1 MKKHILLLIL
11 LLNSYIICSASDW
24 KVVAQLEEG
33 SVFNIVCYDS
43 LNCYA
48 LHKKSLGPEIYKTTD
63 AGKSWNMI
71 YTSNFLEEGPPY
83 VINADRLYLSDSNN
97 LYITYSEN
105 TAIFKQS
112 YDGGKTFT
120 KNKIS
125 EISLAN
131 SWLSNFYMLDDKV
144 GIAISDTNAFF
155 TYDNWKTITYKN
167 DSIFRSVYPKFQK
180 YDKDNIIFI
189 TDKYNG
195 EEINKYNLR
204 THKKETIFKFQSDDF
219 DKTVKYRFKYLN
231 DTFAIIVGYE
241 KNGVGNQSKDIVFK
255 TNGSLKDWI
264 KVVEKEV
271 SPIFGLQEVDFY
283 DTKNGFATGQYGKIL
298 TTKDGGNTWIY
309 EVPEEIYVGKDE
321 MYGPLTMRVAWA
333 GKTPLFGTFGG
344 NIYRYE
350 GDFFDFT
357 EPKLVLEN
365 PKIESINCSKI
376 VKREFQLQSWNIEL
390 NWNKVN
396 NAKKYEVEISEFED
410 FNTKY
415 FSLDEISTNLLV
427 VPNLIDFEQDKLYY
441 WRVRAYSDTVYSEW
455 SVDCQFI
462 TKIDNST
469 NIAPTCGEI
478 IYDGNVTL
486 KWSENPNASKY
497 LIEISHN
504 EDFSEFIKQ
513 DSSQSSEYKFKTP
526 IDSTYY
532 WRIKTIGSNSESDWS
547 NINDNCKFIKKT
559 GNSIVSNISNEEN
572 FIFPNPVKDILTLD
586 IKNEDIPNFQFEI
599 LDITGSKVLEGTLV
613 NSLNINVSNL
623 SKGTYILKFNSKSQ
637 KFIKE

>member
-1 MKKHILLLIL
+1 MKKYSLMLIL
-11 LLNSYIICSASDW
+11 LLNSYIICSASNW

-83 VINADRLYLSDSNN
+83 VINADRLYIADSNN
-97 LYITYSEN
+97 LYITYSDN
-105 TAIFKQS
+105 SAIFKQS
-112 YDGGKTFT
+112 SDGGKTFT
-120 KNKIS
+120 KNKLS
-125 EISLAN
+125 EMTLLG
-131 SWLSNFYMLDDKV
+131 WLDNFCMLDNNN
-144 GIAISDTNAFF
+144 GIMLGDTTIFL
-155 TYDNWKTITYKN
+155 TKDNWKTVELETG
-167 DSIFRSVYPKFQK
+167 SIFKAIIPKFQK
-180 YDKDNIIFI
+180 YDSENIIFL
-189 TDKYNG
+189 TKSQTGD
-195 EEINKYNLR
+195 EIVKYNLI
-204 THKKETIFKFQSDDF
+204 TKNKETIYKFQPSSIDQTY
-219 DKTVKYRFKYLN
+219 KSGFKYIN
-231 DTFAIIVGYE
+231 DTLAIIIGSQG
-241 KNGVGNQSKDIVFK
+241 NGVGNQKKDIIFK
-255 TNGSLKDWI
+255 TNGNLKEWV
-264 KVVEKEV
+264 KVIDKEV
-271 SPIFGLQEVDFY
+271 EPIFGLQEVDFY

-298 TTKDGGNTWIY
+298 TTKDGGNTWNY
-309 EVPEEIYVGKDE
+309 EIPSEIYVGKDKL
-321 MYGPLTMRVAWA
+321 YGPLTMRVAWA

-365 PKIESINCSKI
+365 PKIESINCNKI
-376 VKREFQLQSWNIEL
+376 VSREFQLQSWNIEL
-390 NWNKVN
+390 NWNKVS

-415 FSLDEISTNLLV
+415 FSLDGISTNLLV

-441 WRVRAYSDTVYSEW
+441 WRVKAYSDTVYSEW
-455 SVDCQFI
+455 SDNCQFI
-462 TKIDNST
+462 TKIDKAT

-478 IYDGNVTL
+478 IYDGDVTL
-486 KWSENPNASKY
+486 KWSENPNALKY

-504 EDFSEFIKQ
+504 EEFLELIKQ

-547 NINDNCKFIKKT
+547 NINDNCNFIKKT
-559 GNSIVSNISNEEN
+559 GNSIESNISNEEN

-586 IKNEDIPNFQFEI
+586 MKNEDITNFQYKI
-599 LDITGSKVLEGTLV
+599 LDITGNKILEGTLV
-613 NSLNINVSNL
+613 NSLNINVSHL